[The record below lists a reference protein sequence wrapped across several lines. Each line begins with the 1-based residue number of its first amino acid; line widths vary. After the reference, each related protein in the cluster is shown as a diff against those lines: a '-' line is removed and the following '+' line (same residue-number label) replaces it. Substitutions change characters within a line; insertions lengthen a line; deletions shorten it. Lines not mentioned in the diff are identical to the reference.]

1 MNFIDSNDCILK
13 WNGEPIAC
21 LTSNN
26 LSENLS
32 FINTSGRTAK
42 GALTVIPVANS
53 YTISFDAVFVSDLS
67 MSWEDLSL
75 ATRLMQLG
83 DWEMTGVDLMGFGY
97 LSGLDVIADSG
108 GIITFTGQI
117 IGYGVIVP
125 SDTVYQVWYQDVDVF
140 VDNGGKYV
148 FLN

>member
-1 MNFIDSNDCILK
+1 MNGNDCILK
-13 WNGEPIAC
+13 WNGEIIAC

-26 LSENLS
+26 LSESLQ
-32 FINTSGRTAK
+32 FLNTSGRTAK

-53 YTISFDAVFVSDLS
+53 YVIDFDAVFVSDLS

-75 ATRLMQLG
+75 ATRAMVLG
-83 DWEMTGVDLMGFGY
+83 DWEMTGVELMGYGY
-97 LSGLDVIADSG
+97 LSSLNVVSNSG
-108 GIITFTGQI
+108 GIITFSGQI
-117 IGYGVIVP
+117 IGYGEIVP
-125 SDTVYQVWYQDVDVF
+125 TDTIYNVWYQAVDTY

>member
-1 MNFIDSNDCILK
+1 MINGNDCILK

-26 LSENLS
+26 LSETLA

-42 GALTVIPVANS
+42 GALSVIPVANS
-53 YTISFDAVFVSDLS
+53 YVISFEAVFVSDLS
-67 MSWEDLSL
+67 MSWADLSL
-75 ATRLMQLG
+75 ATRAMVLG
-83 DWEMTGVDLMGFGY
+83 DWEMTGVDLIGYGY
-97 LSGLDVIADSG
+97 LSGLDVISDSG

-117 IGYGVIVP
+117 IGYGLIVP
-125 SDTVYQVWYQDVDVF
+125 SNTVYSVWYQDVDTY

>member
-42 GALTVIPVANS
+42 GALAVIPVANS

-75 ATRLMQLG
+75 ATRSMQLG
-83 DWEMTGVDLMGFGY
+83 DWEITGVDLMGFGY
-97 LSGLDVIADSG
+97 LSGLDVVANSG

-125 SDTVYQVWYQDVDVF
+125 SDTVYNVWYQDVDVF

>member
-75 ATRLMQLG
+75 ATRSMQLG
-83 DWEMTGVDLMGFGY
+83 DWEMTGVELMGFGY
-97 LSGLDVIADSG
+97 LSGLDIISDSG

-125 SDTVYQVWYQDVDVF
+125 SDTVYQVWYQDVDTY